1 MKQHS
6 KISFAALVLLLTLLL
21 SLSACDAMPWATAT
35 AEPTAVPVVKE
46 EGVVSAEGRLVPVHT
61 AELGFLS
68 GGELGELLVSE
79 GDNVAAGDTLA
90 RLGKTESLQA
100 SLSQASLELLAA
112 QQALD
117 SLSDTEALERQNSRL
132 ALAAARIA
140 HNQARIDLLELDT
153 QDFQDE
159 LDDLEI
165 AVQDA
170 KTELDDAKD
179 ELAKYQ
185 DLDPDNSNRKNAQ
198 EAVDDAQRTYDRAVY
213 DRDAK
218 ENELEQAKSLVDQ
231 TAASL
236 AEAHRQFDNRL
247 DGIDADTLALAEARL
262 ASAEAMLTAAQRGLE
277 NSALTAPLSATVVSV
292 ADLLPGEIVNPGAVV
307 VKLADLSGWLAETR
321 DLTELDVVDVEIG
334 QDVTVTPDALPDL
347 QLSGTVESI
356 DQVYTERS
364 GDVLYTVTVRLNESD
379 PRLRWGMTVN
389 MVFQP

>member
-1 MKQHS
+1 M
-6 KISFAALVLLLTLLL
+6 
-21 SLSACDAMPWATAT
+21 
-35 AEPTAVPVVKE
+35 VKE
-46 EGVVSAEGRLVPVHT
+46 TGAVSAEGRLVPLHT
-61 AELGFLS
+61 ADLGFTS
-68 GGELGELLVSE
+68 AGELGELLVSE
-79 GDNVAAGDTLA
+79 GDSVSAGDVLA
-90 RLGKTESLQA
+90 RLGKTEALQA

-132 ALAAARIA
+132 ALVAARIA

-185 DLDPDNSNRKNAQ
+185 DLDPENSNRKNAQ
-198 EAVDDAQRTYDRAVY
+198 EAVDDAQRKYDRAVY

-236 AEAHRQFDNRL
+236 AEAQRQFDNRL

-334 QDVTVTPDALPDL
+334 QDVTVTPDSLPDL